1 MPLAKHKKRI
11 MKNVA
16 HPICGKCHSGGVY
29 LDYELGQRV
38 LVCIICGNRYPGDRE
53 GFYMSG
59 KVDQPMQEN
68 KVETAALPGD
78 PGDLGNIKSSSRRI
92 CVTCGEKP
100 TISDSCPYCPSCM
113 RKKSM
118 ESRKGKTAPVQARK
132 RKTKEDKAPA
142 EKTPTIENMAVN
154 IDFGT
159 YPYVLKQVSDLADRE
174 IRPLDLQII
183 YILKCHFENSKAL
196 SGEV

>member
-1 MPLAKHKKRI
+1 
-11 MKNVA
+11 
-16 HPICGKCHSGGVY
+16 
-29 LDYELGQRV
+29 
-38 LVCIICGNRYPGDRE
+38 
-53 GFYMSG
+53 MSG
-59 KVDQPMQEN
+59 KAERVIEE
-68 KVETAALPGD
+68 KKEAAETVPVG
-78 PGDLGNIKSSSRRI
+78 PPETSSPSRKM
-92 CVTCGEKP
+92 CKTCGLKP
-100 TISDSCPYCPSCM
+100 TISNNCPLCPSCM

-159 YPYVLKQVSDLADRE
+159 YPHVLKQVSDLADQE

-183 YILKCHFENSKAL
+183 YLLKRHFETDKAFPM
-196 SGEV
+196 EV

>member
-1 MPLAKHKKRI
+1 M
-11 MKNVA
+11 A

-59 KVDQPMQEN
+59 KVDQPMQEK
-68 KVETAALPGD
+68 KVEAAASPSVLPV
-78 PGDLGNIKSSSRRI
+78 IESRPQRI
-92 CVTCGEKP
+92 CITCRKKP

-113 RKKSM
+113 NKKSR
-118 ESRKGKTAPVQARK
+118 EGKKGKNAPVRAR
-132 RKTKEDKAPA
+132 RKETKEDEARP
-142 EKTPTIENMAVN
+142 EKTPPSESMMVE
-154 IDFGT
+154 IDFGRF
-159 YPYVLKQVSDLADRE
+159 PLILKELQGLADQE

-183 YILKCHFENSKAL
+183 YLLKQHIDAIKASL
-196 SGEV
+196 KAV